1 MLSRESVEEK
11 SRGWKVVERPGWII
25 GWTAT
30 KGLSEPLLLDEENV
44 SRLKLRAMSY
54 EKDVVMRR
62 HGVVMG
68 PQAVCA
74 VTAGLSGP
82 GGDNG
87 YWWRA
92 GQRLRR
98 TANLKTHSKI
108 STSLFKAAHSKKGR
122 NSFTAKSS
130 SLLLLVLGVL
140 LKWVVRGDRDSG
152 SSVESFHQVLPCRC
166 RPRDREVGRPIA
178 RKARPGQPS
187 NSIQA

>member
-1 MLSRESVEEK
+1 MLSSESFEEK
-11 SRGWKVVERPGWII
+11 SRGWKVVERPGWTI

-30 KGLSEPLLLDEENV
+30 KGLSEPLLLDGENV
-44 SRLKLRAMSY
+44 SQLKLRAMSY

-87 YWWRA
+87 YWWCA
-92 GQRLRR
+92 GQPASQNCKLQ
-98 TANLKTHSKI
+98 THSKI

-140 LKWVVRGDRDSG
+140 LKGVVRGDRDGG
-152 SSVESFHQVLPCRC
+152 SSVESFHQVLPCWC
-166 RPRDREVGRPIA
+166 TTRDQEVGRPIA

>member
-1 MLSRESVEEK
+1 MLSSESFEEK
-11 SRGWKVVERPGWII
+11 SRGWKVVERPGWTI

-30 KGLSEPLLLDEENV
+30 KGLNEPLLLDGENV
-44 SRLKLRAMSY
+44 SRLKLRAISY

-82 GGDNG
+82 GGRQ
-87 YWWRA
+87 WVLVA
-92 GQRLRR
+92 RR
-98 TANLKTHSKI
+98 TAASQNCKLQTHSKI

-140 LKWVVRGDRDSG
+140 LKGVVRGDRDGG
-152 SSVESFHQVLPCRC
+152 SSVESFHQVLPSWCTT
-166 RPRDREVGRPIA
+166 RDREVGRPVA

>member
-1 MLSRESVEEK
+1 MLSSESFEEK
-11 SRGWKVVERPGWII
+11 SRGWKVVERPGWTI

-30 KGLSEPLLLDEENV
+30 KGLSEPLLLDGENV
-44 SRLKLRAMSY
+44 IRLKLRAMSY

-92 GQRLRR
+92 GQPASQNCKLQ
-98 TANLKTHSKI
+98 THSKI

-140 LKWVVRGDRDSG
+140 LKGVVRGNRDGG
-152 SSVESFHQVLPCRC
+152 SSVESFHQVLPWCT
-166 RPRDREVGRPIA
+166 PRDGEVRCPIA